1 MSLSLF
7 HFVGNSIGWLAMFD
21 FVHENKKWLQ
31 IVLALITVPFALWGV
46 DSYRKT
52 SGVEALATVNGEK
65 INQQDFDIALR
76 QQQSRMREVMGD
88 KFDPA
93 IFDKPEIK
101 HSILEN
107 LTSQRLMTLQARA
120 AGLTVS
126 DEQLAQVI
134 ASIEA
139 FQKDGKF
146 DKQLYESVL
155 RSQNL
160 SPLMFEARVQQ
171 ELGMRQLTDAYAHN
185 GYASNSAAE
194 SLIRLNEQQRVVSI
208 SQIVADS
215 FLKQLTVDDAAVK
228 AYYEK
233 NATEFQMP
241 EQARVEYVMLS
252 AEALLP
258 QVAVDEAEVKKYYEE
273 HQPEFGTQ
281 EQRQAAHILISV
293 ATQASDAD
301 KQAAKAK
308 AEQVLQQV
316 RQSPGKFAE
325 LAKQYSQD
333 PGSAANGGDLGV
345 FGRGMMVKSF
355 DDAAFQ
361 LKPGEISGLVQ
372 SEFGFHIIKLVAIK
386 PAKVQALAEVKS
398 TIELKLKMQKAGDKF
413 AELAEKFSNVVYEQS
428 DTLKPAA
435 ELVKAPL
442 QQSSWL
448 NKTQAEAFPWTG
460 KALQAVFSK
469 EVLTDKRN
477 STAVEIA
484 PNTLLAVRLLE
495 YKPASTRPLA
505 EISDAIRQKLLHQQA
520 QELASRQGKVTLE
533 QLKRGEKPNL
543 VWKTGQ
549 AMTRAQLSGQGRDV
563 VRQVFQADAAH
574 LPVYLGVE
582 NAQGG
587 YLLVRVDEVK
597 DVAAV
602 DESKRARYVQEIRKL
617 TGDELLQAY
626 VVDAKS
632 HADISIKAFA
642 ADEKK

>member
-1 MSLSLF
+1 
-7 HFVGNSIGWLAMFD
+7 MFD
-21 FVHENKKWLQ
+21 FVHENKKWMQ
-31 IVLALITVPFALWGV
+31 IVLALIILPFAFWGA
-46 DSYRKT
+46 DSYRK
-52 SGVEALATVNGEK
+52 SGGSEALATVNGDK
-65 INQQDFDIALR
+65 ISPQEFDNALR
-76 QQQSRMREVMGD
+76 QQQGRMREMMGS

-93 IFDKPEIK
+93 LFDKPEIK

-107 LTSQRLMTLQARA
+107 LVSQRLLTLQARA

-134 ASIEA
+134 ANIEA

-146 DKQLYESVL
+146 DKQRYESVL
-155 RSQNL
+155 RSQNM
-160 SPLMFEARVQQ
+160 SPPIFEERVQQ
-171 ELGMRQLTDAYAHN
+171 ELGVRQLTDAYSNN
-185 GYASNSAAE
+185 GFASNNAADN
-194 SLIRLNEQQRVVSI
+194 LIRLNEQQRVVSM
-208 SQIVADS
+208 SQIMADS
-215 FLKQLTVDDAAVK
+215 FLKQITVDAAAVK

-233 NATEFQMP
+233 NATAFQTP

-258 QVAVDEAEVKKYYEE
+258 QVAVDDAEIKKYYEE

-281 EQRQAAHILISV
+281 EQRQAAHILIAV
-293 ATQASDAD
+293 AAQAPDAD
-301 KQAAKAK
+301 KQAAKTK

-316 RQSPGKFAE
+316 KQSPGKFAE

-345 FGRGMMVKSF
+345 FGHGMMVKPF

-372 SEFGFHIIKLVAIK
+372 SDFGFHIIKLLAIK
-386 PAKVQALAEVKS
+386 PAKVLALNEVKD
-398 TIELKLKMQKAGDKF
+398 IVAQKLKMQKAGDKF

-442 QQSSWL
+442 QQSAWL
-448 NKTQAEAFPWTG
+448 NKTQAETLPWTG

-469 EVLTDKRN
+469 EVLNDKRN
-477 STAVEIA
+477 SAAVEIA

-505 EISDAIRQKLLHQQA
+505 EVSDAIHQKLQHQQA
-520 QELASRQGKVTLE
+520 LELAFKQGKATLD
-533 QLKRGEKPNL
+533 QLNRGEKPNL

-549 AMTRAQLSGQGRDV
+549 AMTRAQLGAQGGDLA
-563 VRQVFQADAAH
+563 RQVFQANAAH
-574 LPVYLGVE
+574 LPAYAGVE
-582 NAQGG
+582 NTQGG
-587 YLLVRVDEVK
+587 YLLMRVDAVK

-602 DESKRARYVQEIRKL
+602 DEGKRTRYMHEIRKL

-626 VVDAKS
+626 MADAKK
-632 HADISIKAFA
+632 HADINIKAFETG
-642 ADEKK
+642 EKK